1 MHSFEKGS
9 VPTERRVEKEVWF
22 PRFMSAEIVEKWGDS
37 IPVFSEADPHHPE
50 WQETPIIPLDLS
62 PEGYGELYVKNEA
75 DRASNPTGTIK
86 DRAAWELATL
96 YRDFARALYLKLR
109 LGRLTKEE
117 LEGIPVP
124 RLSFITSGNEGR
136 AVAERFKLHDLPP
149 PKLIVG
155 QDILPAYLESLKAL
169 RADLYSVDLN
179 EKLDADAIRRVSNNE
194 GGIDITS
201 VRSLQPQTIFYDWH
215 VHEAFNFSP
224 DKIFVPYGSG
234 RLAEN
239 YLYWQMRTM
248 RNEGNNTRDPRLKAS
263 AGSVVSMD
271 ILAAEPSS
279 PTSVAD
285 KLTAP
290 FKPFLLFRDSDI
302 NALAHVHFTGRET
315 NKYPVSES
323 SINEAFSLLKSRGL
337 QTEPSG
343 AASLA
348 LYLMHFKRGLIGK
361 NEKVLVVNT
370 GEGLFDPR
378 QMVRAS
384 VEKALSESG
393 EK

>member
-1 MHSFEKGS
+1 M
-9 VPTERRVEKEVWF
+9 
-22 PRFMSAEIVEKWGDS
+22 GDA
-37 IPVFSEADPHHPE
+37 IPVFPEADPHHPE

-75 DRASNPTGTIK
+75 DRTSNPTGTIK

-96 YRDFARALYLKLR
+96 YRDFARALYFKLR

-117 LEGIPVP
+117 LKNIPVP
-124 RLSFITSGNEGR
+124 RLSFMTSGNEGR

-149 PKLIVG
+149 PKLIVS
-155 QDILPAYLESLKAL
+155 QDILPAYLESLKVL
-169 RADLYSVDLN
+169 RADLYAVDLD
-179 EKLDADAIRRVSNNE
+179 EALDSDAIRCVSNNE

-201 VRSLQPQTIFYDWH
+201 VRSLQPQAIFYDWH
-215 VHEAFNFSP
+215 VHESFNFSP

-248 RNEGNNTRDPRLKAS
+248 RNEGNNTRDPRLKAHV
-263 AGSVVSMD
+263 GHVVSMD

-290 FKPFLLFRDSDI
+290 FKPFLLFKDSDI
-302 NALAHVHFTGRET
+302 NALTLMNFTGRGT
-315 NKYPVSES
+315 SKNPVSES
-323 SINEAFSLLKSRGL
+323 SIDEAFALLKSRGIRA
-337 QTEPSG
+337 EPSG

-348 LYLMHFKRGLIGK
+348 LYLTHFRLGLIGRK
-361 NEKVLVVNT
+361 EKILVVNT
-370 GEGLFDPR
+370 GEGLFDPH
-378 QMVRAS
+378 QMVREF
-384 VEKALSESG
+384 VEETLSESG